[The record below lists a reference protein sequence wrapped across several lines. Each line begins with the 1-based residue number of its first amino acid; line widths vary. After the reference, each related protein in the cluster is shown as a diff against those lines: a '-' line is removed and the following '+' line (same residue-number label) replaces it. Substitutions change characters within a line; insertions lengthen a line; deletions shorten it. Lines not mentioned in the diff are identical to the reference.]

1 MEASNAFYETSNQE
15 ALKKY
20 QNVDYRIK
28 KTQVCWLGR
37 NNLIQNNNQS

>member
-1 MEASNAFYETSNQE
+1 MEASIAFYETSNQE

-20 QNVDYRIK
+20 QNIDYRIK

-37 NNLIQNNNQS
+37 ALFFIFDNFF